1 MSAADDLTELVERAA
16 AAEQAALA
24 AKWKPRADVDAVR
37 RKVRRVLVREISDY
51 ASNAEAR
58 AFAEETARSA
68 STVPQAAG
76 ASVRK
81 PPG

>member
-37 RKVRRVLVREISDY
+37 RKVRRAIDEHRDI
-51 ASNAEAR
+51 
-58 AFAEETARSA
+58 
-68 STVPQAAG
+68 
-76 ASVRK
+76 
-81 PPG
+81 